1 MNDIMTE
8 HKKIAIY
15 GARTHNLKNFDLTLN
30 RNELI
35 VFTGLSGSGKSSL
48 AFDTIF
54 AEGQRRYIETFSSYV
69 RQFIGGLERP
79 DVDKIDGLSPVI
91 AIEQKTTGRS
101 PRSTVGTITEL
112 NDFLR
117 LLFARVADAYSLNTR
132 ELMVKYTDHQICEII
147 LEKYQTKNVA
157 ILAPKIRA
165 RKGHYKELLEQ
176 IVRQGYSKAR
186 IDGKIINLTPGLKL
200 DRYKTHDIEIVVDR
214 FKKGSLEEGRLLS
227 ALQISMKLGGG
238 TLMVVDMDNEDLAF
252 FSRSLMCPTTGIS
265 YPEPE
270 PNLFSFNSPYG
281 ACSKCNGLGE
291 ISAVDVQKIIPDRG
305 KSIKGGALA
314 PLGSFK
320 NNWFFEKLNRVV
332 SSLNHSLNTPLN
344 DFLENEINL
353 ILYGN
358 EDMELSAK
366 QPEERFEGL
375 IPFILKYKDDGDPT
389 MMQWIK
395 QFMEKTTCPECG
407 GFRLNQEAL
416 HYRIGT
422 KNIGELGQMDLED
435 LASWVSNIDQ
445 YLSADKRLI
454 AHEIIKEIQARLSFI
469 LDVGL
474 GYLNLSRPTRSLS
487 GGEAQRIRLATQ
499 IGSELINVL
508 YILDEPSIGLH
519 QSDNQRLIQ
528 ALLKLKDSGNTVLV
542 VEHDRDMMES
552 ADCVVDIGPKAGVL
566 GGSICYAGTYNGL
579 LDSNTLT
586 AEYLSGR
593 KSIDYSPHRR
603 SGNGQWLQLK
613 NATGNT
619 LKSVNLSI
627 PLGTLTCITGVSGSG
642 KSTLIN
648 QTLYPLLMRHIYG
661 GSYFPL
667 PFDRIEGLEHIDK
680 VINIDQSPIGR
691 TPRSNPV
698 TYTKVFDEIR
708 SLFASLPEAQIRGY
722 KPGRFS
728 FNVAGGKCETCNGG
742 GLRLVEMN
750 FLPDVYVTCEVC
762 QGKRYN
768 DETLQVKFK
777 GKSISDV
784 LNLPIEE
791 AVSFFESVPKIQK
804 ILATLKSVGLGY
816 LTLGQPSTTLSGGEA
831 QRIKLAAELC
841 KKATGKTIYLLDEPS
856 TGLHFEDIKMLLDV
870 LQRLVNEG
878 NTVLVIE
885 HNMDIIKCADYLVD
899 MGPEGGKKGGK
910 IIAKGSPEQ
919 LIEEF
924 KDSSLT
930 AKFLKEQIDLDK
942 ALKKMYFCSE

>member
-1 MNDIMTE
+1 MTE
-8 HKKIAIY
+8 HKKIAVY
-15 GARTHNLKNFDLTLN
+15 GARTHNLKNLDLTLN

-238 TLMVVDMDNEDLAF
+238 TMMVVDMDNEDLAF

-291 ISAVDVQKIIPDRG
+291 ISAVDVQKIIPDLG

-375 IPFILKYKDDGDPT
+375 IPFILKYKEDGDPT

-407 GFRLNQEAL
+407 GFRLKQEAL
-416 HYRIGT
+416 HYRIGK

-435 LASWVSNIDQ
+435 LASWVSTIDR

-474 GYLNLSRPTRSLS
+474 GYLNLGRPTRSLS

-542 VEHDRDMMES
+542 VEHDRDMMEA

-566 GGSICYAGTYNGL
+566 GGSICYAGTFNGL

-603 SGNGQWLQLK
+603 LGNGQWLQLK

-768 DETLQVKFK
+768 DETLQIKFK
-777 GKSISDV
+777 GKSISDI

-870 LQRLVNEG
+870 LQRLVKEG

-910 IIAKGSPEQ
+910 IIAQGSPEQ

-930 AKFLKEQIDLDK
+930 AKFLKEQIDLDR
-942 ALKKMYFCSE
+942 ALKKNVLLQ

>member
-165 RKGHYKELLEQ
+165 RKGHYKELLKQ

-407 GFRLNQEAL
+407 GFRLKQEAL

-445 YLSADKRLI
+445 YLSSDKRLI

-930 AKFLKEQIDLDK
+930 AKFLKEQIDLDR
-942 ALKKMYFCSE
+942 ALKKNVLLQ

>member
-1 MNDIMTE
+1 MTE
-8 HKKIAIY
+8 HKKIAVY
-15 GARTHNLKNFDLTLN
+15 GARTHNLKNLDLTLN

-291 ISAVDVQKIIPDRG
+291 ISAVDVQKIIPDRS

-366 QPEERFEGL
+366 QQEERFEGL

-407 GFRLNQEAL
+407 GFRLKQEAL

-435 LASWVSNIDQ
+435 LASWVSTIDQ

-454 AHEIIKEIQARLSFI
+454 AHEIIKEIQARLTFI

-519 QSDNQRLIQ
+519 QSDNQKLIQ

-542 VEHDRDMMES
+542 VEHDRDMMEA
-552 ADCVVDIGPKAGVL
+552 ADYVVDMGPKAGVL
-566 GGSICYAGTYNGL
+566 GGSICYAGTFNGL
-579 LDSNTLT
+579 QGSNTLT

-648 QTLYPLLMRHIYG
+648 QTLYPLLMHHIYG

-924 KDSSLT
+924 KNSSLT
-930 AKFLKEQIDLDK
+930 AKFLKEQIDLDR
-942 ALKKMYFCSE
+942 ALKKNVLLQ

>member
-132 ELMVKYTDHQICEII
+132 ELMVKYTDHQICETI

-344 DFLENEINL
+344 DFLEHEINL

-407 GFRLNQEAL
+407 GFRLKQEAL

-942 ALKKMYFCSE
+942 ALKKNVLLQ

>member
-344 DFLENEINL
+344 DFLEHEINL

-407 GFRLNQEAL
+407 GFRLKQEAL

-942 ALKKMYFCSE
+942 ALKKNVLLQ

>member
-1 MNDIMTE
+1 MTE

-15 GARTHNLKNFDLTLN
+15 GARTHNLKNLDLTLN

-238 TLMVVDMDNEDLAF
+238 TLMVLDMDNEDLAF

-375 IPFILKYKDDGDPT
+375 IPFILKYKEDGDPT

-395 QFMEKTTCPECG
+395 QFMEKTTCPECR
-407 GFRLNQEAL
+407 GFRLKQEAL

-435 LASWVSNIDQ
+435 LASWVSTIDQ

-519 QSDNQRLIQ
+519 QNDNQRLIQ

-542 VEHDRDMMES
+542 VEHDRDMMEA

-566 GGSICYAGTYNGL
+566 GGSICYAGTFNGL

-593 KSIDYSPHRR
+593 KSIDYSPQRR

-870 LQRLVNEG
+870 LQRLVKEG

-910 IIAKGSPEQ
+910 IIAQGSPEQ

-930 AKFLKEQIDLDK
+930 AKFLKEQIDLDR
-942 ALKKMYFCSE
+942 ALKKNVLLQ

>member
-344 DFLENEINL
+344 DFLEHEINL

-407 GFRLNQEAL
+407 GFRLKQEAL

-508 YILDEPSIGLH
+508 YIFG
-519 QSDNQRLIQ
+519 
-528 ALLKLKDSGNTVLV
+528 
-542 VEHDRDMMES
+542 
-552 ADCVVDIGPKAGVL
+552 
-566 GGSICYAGTYNGL
+566 
-579 LDSNTLT
+579 
-586 AEYLSGR
+586 
-593 KSIDYSPHRR
+593 
-603 SGNGQWLQLK
+603 
-613 NATGNT
+613 
-619 LKSVNLSI
+619 
-627 PLGTLTCITGVSGSG
+627 
-642 KSTLIN
+642 
-648 QTLYPLLMRHIYG
+648 
-661 GSYFPL
+661 
-667 PFDRIEGLEHIDK
+667 
-680 VINIDQSPIGR
+680 
-691 TPRSNPV
+691 
-698 TYTKVFDEIR
+698 
-708 SLFASLPEAQIRGY
+708 
-722 KPGRFS
+722 
-728 FNVAGGKCETCNGG
+728 
-742 GLRLVEMN
+742 
-750 FLPDVYVTCEVC
+750 
-762 QGKRYN
+762 
-768 DETLQVKFK
+768 
-777 GKSISDV
+777 
-784 LNLPIEE
+784 
-791 AVSFFESVPKIQK
+791 
-804 ILATLKSVGLGY
+804 
-816 LTLGQPSTTLSGGEA
+816 
-831 QRIKLAAELC
+831 
-841 KKATGKTIYLLDEPS
+841 
-856 TGLHFEDIKMLLDV
+856 
-870 LQRLVNEG
+870 
-878 NTVLVIE
+878 
-885 HNMDIIKCADYLVD
+885 
-899 MGPEGGKKGGK
+899 
-910 IIAKGSPEQ
+910 
-919 LIEEF
+919 
-924 KDSSLT
+924 
-930 AKFLKEQIDLDK
+930 
-942 ALKKMYFCSE
+942 

>member
-132 ELMVKYTDHQICEII
+132 ELMVKYTDHQICETI

-344 DFLENEINL
+344 DFLEHEINL

-407 GFRLNQEAL
+407 GFRLKQEAL

-454 AHEIIKEIQARLSFI
+454 AREIIKEIQARLSFI

-942 ALKKMYFCSE
+942 ALKKNVLLQ

>member
-344 DFLENEINL
+344 DFLEHEINL

-407 GFRLNQEAL
+407 GFRLKQEAL

-454 AHEIIKEIQARLSFI
+454 AREIIKEIQARLSFI

-878 NTVLVIE
+878 ITVLVIE

-942 ALKKMYFCSE
+942 ALKKNVLLQ